1 MNATTIGLDLAKSIF
16 QAHGVD
22 ASGAVVVQRRL
33 KRQQVEGFFRR
44 LPSTTV
50 GLEACGS
57 AHHWARV
64 LTGLGHEV
72 RMMPLQYVKP
82 YVMRNKTDARD
93 AAAICEAATRPTMRF
108 VPIKT
113 EAQQAGRGLHRVRDL
128 MVRQRSQAMHAIR
141 GLVAEFGVVDAKG
154 ASGGARLRAA
164 ILAGEIA
171 VPELLREGLAVLA
184 RQWAALDE
192 EIERLDR
199 RIAAE
204 AKADATARRLMVV
217 PGIGPITA
225 HAIVTG
231 VTDPQRFR
239 SARGFA
245 AWLGL
250 TPKQTS
256 SADTIRSGSITKAG
270 DRGLRRLFVL
280 GGASLV
286 ASRRRAARSGPGSAA
301 AMRSSPLTSWLDAL
315 LVRRKPKVA
324 IVAAAAKLAR
334 IVWAMLTKNTDFRA
348 APMPA

>member
-1 MNATTIGLDLAKSIF
+1 MNATTLGLDLAKSIF

-22 ASGAVVVQRRL
+22 AAGAVALQRRL
-33 KRQQVEGFFRR
+33 RRQQVESFFRR
-44 LPSTTV
+44 LPPAVV

-57 AHHWARV
+57 AHYWARM

-72 RMMPLQYVKP
+72 RMMPPQYVKP

-93 AAAICEAATRPTMRF
+93 AQAICEAVTRPTMRF

-128 MVRQRSQAMHAIR
+128 LVRQRSQLMHTIR
-141 GLVAEFGVVDAKG
+141 GLTAEFGVVDRKG
-154 ASGGARLRAA
+154 AAGGARLRAA
-164 ILAGEIA
+164 ILAGDIA
-171 VPELLREGLAVLA
+171 VPELLREGLAALA
-184 RQWAALDE
+184 RHWATLDE

-199 RIAAE
+199 RIASE
-204 AKADATARRLMVV
+204 AKADATARRLMAV
-217 PGIGPITA
+217 PGIGPLAA

-239 SARGFA
+239 SARSFA

-250 TPKQTS
+250 TPKQRS
-256 SADTIRSGSITKAG
+256 SADTIRSGSISKAG
-270 DRGLRRLFVL
+270 DRSLRRLFVL

-286 ASRRRAARSGPGSAA
+286 AARRRAARAGRGRPSSAP
-301 AMRSSPLTSWLDAL
+301 SHWLDAL
-315 LVRRKPKVA
+315 LARRKPKVA

-334 IVWAMLTKNTDFRA
+334 IVWAMLTKNTEYRA